1 MALAQTLQH
10 ATDVEQFSTFMVHRI
25 FRCTLLASFLS
36 LFIGTAIPE
45 TTAQGLTVNVG
56 SSTASITNVLVAHGQ
71 TWNWRRGTNEP
82 VSDWKTADDASLDGT
97 WTSAPGGFG
106 YGDNAI
112 VGEATRVN
120 PGMSNIHTTLY
131 IRRTFTTTSSLDTN
145 ANLLLTMDYDDGFV
159 AYLDGV
165 EMARRN
171 LPGAA
176 GSTVLHTATS
186 GGVSHEASC
195 CNSPNP
201 AITTNFGPIAN
212 RLPVGEHVLAILG
225 VNADL
230 TSSDFHL
237 IADLSAVGSSSVTN
251 GDIVDLGLF
260 ALSTTNVVTLAGS
273 NTIAGAT
280 RVVVNGDDATLLPA
294 AGTWSLGRTLAP
306 GMNRYYIAAL
316 DGNGLILTN
325 INQDI
330 VYQVSSQFVGGT
342 LAAPTSWNDPSV
354 VLHVTNTLFVTES
367 ASLDIG
373 PGVVALISPDA
384 SIIATNQGRLT
395 IAGADESPVFFLPAT
410 STSWGSVMAAGTNA
424 LLTLRHAEV
433 VSAQIRSLDGGT
445 VLMEDSVARELPFGA
460 REIVAAVNGGGL
472 ILRRSLLS
480 RFTEIDAKET
490 PVLVEDCLLEGFFI
504 DGLDL
509 KGTNVP
515 LVVRTTTLR
524 FASPT
529 NSNADALDFGPGP
542 AMVDRCLIHDFPD
555 KGVSIG
561 GASDTHISDS
571 LIYRCGIGISAYASS
586 NLVLV
591 NNTVAA
597 CQNGILLR
605 DNPTPAFGRA
615 TNLIVWGNSNN
626 VVITNTSSLAIEYS
640 DLEGTNYPGSGNIS
654 ADPLFVNAALHDY
667 RLSAGSPASGSGAAG
682 VDMGTLFPVG
692 GIPGQPLQLAA
703 RNISTNQ
710 ILLTWIDD
718 ADNDAGTLIQR
729 STNGSQW
736 EAIAAVEANA
746 TNYSDVTAEIG
757 QPYYYRV
764 RATNNAGISA
774 FSNPAKAALTGP
786 SISVGGPLNGNTV
799 WAGTVYVVSAVTVPG
814 PFTLTISPGTV
825 VLLTNAAGITAAA
838 GGHTEVNGTSEQ
850 PVIFERVNSSFT
862 RWGDLAATGAGS
874 TVTVRHARITRG
886 RVRASSN
893 GTALVEDSEL
903 SQMTSSGIIGGS
915 SGALFTVRRCYVHD
929 YEDIDL
935 GNTRTLAE
943 DSLFE
948 RANSDIFELQGSP
961 AGSVLRHCTFRNCL
975 NPNSDGVDMNGCVNV
990 LLDSCRIYNV
1000 TDKAI
1005 SSGSATSASDP
1016 TSVGLVV
1023 SNCLL
1028 HTANI
1033 GIGIKDSG
1041 TASLFHNTISDVA
1054 DGVAAYAKFTEV
1066 GGSVTNGANNLIWGV
1081 TNAIRQTNGGV
1092 VTMVFSDLQG
1102 TSWPG
1107 AGNFSLDPLFLDA
1120 AQRDFR
1126 LAANS
1131 PARQAGQDGADLG
1144 AQFPVGAPMA
1154 LSHPRIESASVS
1166 GGLGRI
1172 EFWADSEKSY
1182 TLQRADTIP
1191 GGTWTTVTNVPTR
1204 AVPLFIEVTVP
1215 IAPGNH
1221 FFRLQTP

>member
-1 MALAQTLQH
+1 MLNRILGRKLLLSFILLLFGQSAREANAQ
-10 ATDVEQFSTFMVHRI
+10 V
-25 FRCTLLASFLS
+25 
-36 LFIGTAIPE
+36 
-45 TTAQGLTVNVG
+45 LTVHVG
-56 SSTASITNVLVAHGQ
+56 SSSAPITNVLVAHAQ
-71 TWNWRRGTNEP
+71 NWSWRRGTNAP
-82 VSDWKTADDASLDGT
+82 ASDWKTAADAALDAT
-97 WTSAPGGFG
+97 WVSAPGGFG

-112 VGEATRVN
+112 VGEATRIN
-120 PGMSNIHTTLY
+120 PGMSNVHTTVY
-131 IRRTFTTTSSLDTN
+131 IRRTFTTTPALDTN
-145 ANLLLTMDYDDGFV
+145 ANLLLTVDYDDGFV

-176 GSTVLHTATS
+176 GSAVLYTATS
-186 GGVSHEASC
+186 GGGSHEASC

-212 RLPVGEHVLAILG
+212 RLPPGDHVLAFIG

-230 TSSDFHL
+230 PSSDFHL
-237 IADLSAVGSSSVTN
+237 IPDLSTVGLPSETN
-251 GDIVDLGLF
+251 VNIVNLGPF
-260 ALSTTNVVTLAGS
+260 ALSTTNLITLGGS
-273 NTIAGAT
+273 NTVAGAT
-280 RVVVNGDDATLLPA
+280 RVVVNGDEAPMLPA
-294 AGTWSLGRTLAP
+294 AGTWSLTRTLHP
-306 GMNRYYIAAL
+306 GMNRFYIAAL
-316 DGNGLILTN
+316 DASGLILTN
-325 INQDI
+325 ISQDI
-330 VYQVSSQFVGGT
+330 VYQVSAEYVGGA
-342 LAAPTSWNDPSV
+342 LSAPASWTDPAV
-354 VLHVTNTLFVTES
+354 VMHVTNTLFATEN
-367 ASLDIG
+367 ADLHIG
-373 PGVVALISPDA
+373 PGVVTLVSPNA
-384 SIIATNQGRLT
+384 SIIATNNGIVT
-395 IAGADESPVFFLPAT
+395 IAGADESSAFFLPET
-410 STSWGSVMAAGTNA
+410 GTPWGSLMAAGTNA
-424 LLTLRHAEV
+424 SLTLSHAEV
-433 VSAQIRSLDGGT
+433 VSAQIRSLDGGI
-445 VLMEDSVARELPFGA
+445 VLMEDSVARELPFGT
-460 REIVAAVNGGGL
+460 REIVAAVNGGGVT
-472 ILRRSLLS
+472 LRRSLLS

-504 DGLDL
+504 DGLDI

-542 AMVDRCLIHDFPD
+542 ATVDRCLIHDFPD

-561 GASDTHISDS
+561 GAPGTHIYDT

-591 NNTVAA
+591 NNTIAA
-597 CQNGILLR
+597 CTDGLLFR
-605 DNPTPAFGRA
+605 DNPTPAFGVA

-640 DLEGTNYPGSGNIS
+640 DLAGTNFPGTGNIS
-654 ADPLFVNAALHDY
+654 SDPLFRNPAAHDY
-667 RLSAGSPASGSGAAG
+667 RLSAGSPALGTGAGS
-682 VDMGTLFPVG
+682 VDMGVPFPVG
-692 GIPGQPLQLAA
+692 GIPAQPLRLAA
-703 RNISTNQ
+703 QALSTNQ

-718 ADNDAGTLIQR
+718 ADNDAGTLVQR

-736 EAIAAVEANA
+736 QVIGLVEGNA
-746 TNYSDVTAEIG
+746 TSYSDFTAQFD

-764 RATNNAGISA
+764 RATNQAGVSA
-774 FSNPAKAALTGP
+774 FSNPARAVLSGP
-786 SISVGGPLNGNTV
+786 SSSVGGPLNGNTV
-799 WAGTVYVVSAVTVPG
+799 WSGTIYVVAAVTVPG
-814 PFTLTISPGTV
+814 PFTLTISPGTIV
-825 VLLTNAAGITAAA
+825 RLTNGVGITATA
-838 GGHTEVNGTSEQ
+838 GGRTVVEGTRDQ
-850 PVIFERVNSSFT
+850 PVIFDRVNSSFT

-874 TVTVRHARITRG
+874 SVTVRHARITRG

-903 SQMTSSGIIGGS
+903 SQMTSTGIIGGS
-915 SGALFTVRRCYVHD
+915 GGALFNVRRCYVHD

-961 AGSVLRHCTFRNCL
+961 AGSVLRRCTFRNCL
-975 NPNSDGVDMNGCVNV
+975 NPNSDGVDMNGCVGV
-990 LLDSCRIYNV
+990 LIDSCRIYNV

-1023 SNCLL
+1023 SNTLI

-1033 GIGIKDSG
+1033 GVGIKDSG
-1041 TASLFHNTISDVA
+1041 TASLYHNTISDVT
-1054 DGVAAYAKFTEV
+1054 DGVAVYAKFTDV

-1081 TNAIRQTNGGV
+1081 TNAIRATNDGV

-1102 TSWPG
+1102 TNWPG
-1107 AGNFSLDPLFLDA
+1107 IGNISLDPLFLNA

-1126 LAANS
+1126 LATNS
-1131 PARQAGQDGADLG
+1131 PALNAGQDGTDQG
-1144 AQFPVGAPMA
+1144 ARFPVGAPMA
-1154 LSHPRIESASVS
+1154 LSHPRIESASIS

-1182 TLQRADTIP
+1182 TLQMSDTIP
-1191 GGTWTTVTNVPTR
+1191 GAGWATVTNVPVR
-1204 AVPLFIEVTVP
+1204 ATPLYIEVTVP
-1215 IAPGNH
+1215 AAPGNH
-1221 FFRLQTP
+1221 FFRLLTP